1 MIPVETTPGIRQGR
15 MKEISGG
22 DEFRYDMCDTL

>member
-22 DEFRYDMCDTL
+22 DEFWYNICDSL